1 MNERLTLLR
10 NQLRMSQEELGA
22 KIGLTR
28 FTISNYES
36 GRRKITDRV
45 ISDLCRE
52 FNINEHWFR
61 TGEGNMFQDSDKS
74 ILGEL
79 TTKFHLDNLDIKI
92 LESYLKLPS
101 EQRHWFRTGEGNMFQ
116 DSDKSILGELTTKF
130 HLDNLDIKILESY
143 LKLPSEQRAVIKHFI
158 AGIAAES
165 DKSILGELTTK
176 FHLDNLDIKILE
188 SYLKLPSEQRAVIKH
203 FIAGIAAEPVADPIQ
218 LELDAYRNE
227 LEAEHEAQTSSVFDE
242 CAEDSKMA

>member
-61 TGEGNMFQDSDKS
+61 TGEGNMFQDNDKS

-92 LESYLKLPS
+92 LEA
-101 EQRHWFRTGEGNMFQ
+101 
-116 DSDKSILGELTTKF
+116 
-130 HLDNLDIKILESY
+130 Y

-158 AGIAAES
+158 AGIAAE
-165 DKSILGELTTK
+165 T
-176 FHLDNLDIKILE
+176 
-188 SYLKLPSEQRAVIKH
+188 
-203 FIAGIAAEPVADPIQ
+203 VADPIQ

-227 LEAEHEAQTSSVFDE
+227 LEVEHEAQTSSVFDE